1 MQEVISTPTYQK
13 AGTTGERSL
22 LRLCDLLMATAALI
36 VLAPS
41 FLIVALI
48 IKLTSPG
55 PIFYKAS
62 RVGRGG
68 ELFLLYKFRTM
79 VTDAD
84 RQGPGITVQ
93 DDPRV
98 TRVGRFLRR
107 HKLDELPQLINIL
120 RGEMSVVGPRPED
133 PRYVALYSDSQRR
146 LLDYRPGLTSPASIF
161 YSREEALL
169 SGEDWETVYREQI
182 LPHKLALDLKFMRQY
197 TLGTYFSL
205 IFLTAVTVLGM
216 PRILQRILAM
226 RNRHLFAIDLFLLSF
241 TPAVALALRE
251 EVWGWHV
258 LTEQSLLI
266 YTLLALVVKLSA
278 FYHFGLYDRY
288 WRYAGLLEM
297 PWLAV
302 AVGVA
307 TGILTG
313 LVLIL
318 QDGLAPVDLAVPR
331 TLPLIDGLLTA
342 LAVTLPRYGLR
353 FLHEWHRRHYPP
365 VNGAK
370 KALIVGAGH
379 TGAMA
384 LDEIRANGDLDLD
397 VIGFVDDD
405 PNKIGGW
412 IQGVP
417 VLGPCATLEHLVGR
431 YGIQRV
437 VIAMPT
443 ASQARRA
450 EIEAS
455 CRAAGVE
462 AETLPGLYEL
472 IGGYKTVTPVPKVD
486 FHQLLRRQEVVVEQS
501 KVSRLIQGQ
510 VVLVTGAGGSIG
522 SELCRQIARCEPA
535 EIVLLGHG
543 ENSIF
548 EIALNLRLTYPE
560 LKLHQV
566 IADVRDQKRIDQ
578 LVALYRPKIIYHA
591 AAHKHVPLMQASVE
605 EAVTNNVEGTWNVL
619 RAAEAHGIEHFVL
632 ISSDKAINPKSIMG
646 ATKRLAEL
654 LVQAAA
660 RRSGRAY
667 VAVRFGNVLGSRG
680 SVIPL
685 FQRQIAAGGPL
696 TVTHPEM
703 TRYFM
708 TIPEAVRL
716 VLQATVLG
724 DGGEIFVLDMGN
736 PVRILDLVDGLIALA
751 GMKKQRDIEIVFSG
765 VRPGEKLSEELFQ
778 ATEEY
783 GRTSHEKI
791 FVARERVQVGDE
803 QIEEAIAH
811 LIKLAHELETG
822 ALLAE
827 IKTILPGF
835 VYQERVKIY

>member
-1 MQEVISTPTYQK
+1 
-13 AGTTGERSL
+13 
-22 LRLCDLLMATAALI
+22 MATSALV
-36 VLAPS
+36 VLAP
-41 FLIVALI
+41 FFAVIALI

-55 PIFYKAS
+55 PVFYRAS

-79 VTDAD
+79 VAGAD
-84 RQGPGITVQ
+84 LQGPGITVQ
-93 DDPRV
+93 NDPRV
-98 TRVGRFLRR
+98 TRVGHFLRR
-107 HKLDELPQLINIL
+107 YKLDELPQLINIL
-120 RGEMSVVGPRPED
+120 RGEMSIVGPRPED

-146 LLDYRPGLTSPASIF
+146 LLDFRPGLTSPASIF

-169 SGEDWETVYREQI
+169 SGEDWETVYKEQI
-182 LPHKLALDLKFMRQY
+182 LPHKLALDLAFMRQY
-197 TLGTYFSL
+197 TIRNYFSL
-205 IFLTAVTVLGM
+205 LFFTLVTVLGM
-216 PRILQRILAM
+216 PRILQRILEM
-226 RNRHLFAIDLFLLSF
+226 RNRHLLAIDLFLLTL
-241 TPAVALALRE
+241 TPAIALALRE
-251 EVWGWHV
+251 EVWGWSALAGHN
-258 LTEQSLLI
+258 LLL
-266 YTLLALVVKLSA
+266 YTLLALVVKLAA
-278 FYHFGLYDRY
+278 FYYFGLYDRY
-288 WRYAGLLEM
+288 WRYAGLLEV
-297 PWLAV
+297 PGLAA

-313 LVLIL
+313 LVLIV
-318 QDGLAPVDLAVPR
+318 QDGLGPVELAVPR
-331 TLPLIDGLLTA
+331 TLPVIDGLLTG

-353 FLHEWHRRHYPP
+353 FLHEWHRRHHPP

-370 KALIVGAGH
+370 KTLIIGAGH
-379 TGAMA
+379 TGAIA
-384 LDEIRANGDLDLD
+384 LDEIRANRELDLD
-397 VIGFVDDD
+397 VVAFVDDD
-405 PNKIGGW
+405 PVKIGGW

-417 VLGPCATLEHLVGR
+417 VLGPCSTLGHLVAR

-443 ASQARRA
+443 ASRARRD

-462 AETLPGLYEL
+462 AEALPGLYEL
-472 IGGYKTVTPVPKVD
+472 IAGYKTVTPMPKVD
-486 FHQLLRRQEVVVEQS
+486 FHQLLKRQEVVVEQS
-501 KVSRLIQGQ
+501 NVSQLVRGQ
-510 VVLVTGAGGSIG
+510 VVLITGAGGSIG
-522 SELCRQIARCEPA
+522 SELCRQIARFEPA
-535 EIVLLGHG
+535 EMVLLGHG

-548 EIALNLRLTYPE
+548 EIALNLRLAHPDLT
-560 LKLHQV
+560 LHQV

-578 LVALYRPKIIYHA
+578 VVALHRPKFIYHA

-619 RAAEAHGIEHFVL
+619 RAAEVHGVEHFVL
-632 ISSDKAINPKSIMG
+632 ISSDKAINPKSVMG

-654 LVQAAA
+654 LVQAVAH
-660 RRSGRAY
+660 RSGRAY

-724 DGGEIFVLDMGN
+724 DGGEIFLLDMGQ
-736 PVRILDLVDGLIALA
+736 PVRILDLVERLIAMA

-765 VRPGEKLSEELFQ
+765 MRPGEKLSEELFQ
-778 ATEEY
+778 ESEEY

-791 FVARERVQVGDE
+791 FVARERAQVGDE
-803 QIEEAIAH
+803 QIEKAIAE

-822 ALLAE
+822 ALLAR

-835 VYQERVKIY
+835 VYRERVKVY